1 MRGITFSTC
10 IKIPFLAAIGIAS
23 LAGSARAGGADGVW
37 VRSDGMAK
45 VQFSPCGT
53 GSCGTIVWLKDPANS
68 RATIG
73 EQVFFGMG
81 QTSPTTWTGQA
92 HNPEDGRDYD
102 GTMTLAG
109 NRLTTKGCAFGGM
122 ICKTVVWSR
131 SR

>member
-1 MRGITFSTC
+1 MRAGFFPKPLETSLF
-10 IKIPFLAAIGIAS
+10 AALGFALIAGPA
-23 LAGSARAGGADGVW
+23 LAGGADGVW

-45 VQFSPCGT
+45 VQFAPCGG

-73 EQVFFGMG
+73 EQVFYGME
-81 QTSPTTWTGQA
+81 QTSPTSWTGRA
-92 HNPEDGRDYD
+92 HNPEDGRNYD

-109 NRLTTKGCAFGGM
+109 NRLTTTGCAFGGM